1 MLCERF
7 CTECSTHTWSFPER
21 LWVGFWFGRMT
32 VPGNES
38 KHWSDWE
45 GQEEEGGRV
54 TCASQVSLLLFS
66 TEVQGL
72 TGKSSVIH
80 LPRRAIKHPSPP
92 QDIMVIWNRQSV
104 GANRTSTTQS
114 HVGCLSEEI
123 DKFLNATGIQSL
135 SKPNASNGHTTSA
148 PLSGTATALAASPDR
163 VILALPR
170 PLPFPFQLGNCWV
183 QALVFH
189 SPAERQLDQE
199 RMPLLTFCQASQR
212 SLMYRR
218 KHISYSK
225 WISIVLHSPLENPHS
240 INHTEGL
247 QHSHTGTVTV
257 ILVPYSP
264 SFFPQQDKH
273 ENSAANTQKLR
284 CTQM

>member
-1 MLCERF
+1 MSLLLCERF

-123 DKFLNATGIQSL
+123 DNSFSMLL
-135 SKPNASNGHTTSA
+135 ASRAWVNQTPVTDTRRLHRSQ
-148 PLSGTATALAASPDR
+148 
-163 VILALPR
+163 V
-170 PLPFPFQLGNCWV
+170 QL
-183 QALVFH
+183 
-189 SPAERQLDQE
+189 
-199 RMPLLTFCQASQR
+199 LL
-212 SLMYRR
+212 
-218 KHISYSK
+218 
-225 WISIVLHSPLENPHS
+225 
-240 INHTEGL
+240 
-247 QHSHTGTVTV
+247 
-257 ILVPYSP
+257 
-264 SFFPQQDKH
+264 
-273 ENSAANTQKLR
+273 
-284 CTQM
+284 